1 MGLFDRFRRREAP
14 RRVEPYAPRRLAA
27 PRRRGYDAGQDSRLL
42 YSWITGQASADRD
55 VRQALKRLRA
65 RSRDLA
71 DNNDYARR
79 FLQVLE
85 NNVVGPDGVRLQAR
99 AKRPDGRLDEPDN
112 ALIEDR
118 FKQWA
123 KRGVCT
129 VDGRHSLNSAARL
142 VLRSCARDGEVL
154 VRLVRGRP
162 AGNRHGIALQIIE
175 SDQLDFDYWATA
187 RNGNEI
193 RMGVEIDRFSR
204 PVAYY
209 LLPYHPGDD
218 VMRRGAT
225 ERERVPAED
234 VVHVYRPDR
243 SSQTRGVPWIASAIM
258 RLKMLGGYEEAELV
272 AARTASA
279 KMGFFVSPDGEAGPQ
294 EDVTKDG
301 DHITDAQPG
310 SFERLAAGEDFKPF
324 DPQHPTTAFDG
335 FVKALLRGT
344 SAGLGV
350 SYHALSNDLSEA
362 NYSSL
367 RQGALE
373 DRDAWRTLQSW
384 LIECFYEPV
393 YAAWLEMAIVSGAL
407 PLPFSR
413 LDKFRSVEWQPR
425 GWQWVD
431 PLKEV
436 NAHKIAVEQGFKS
449 RRQIVAE
456 TGKDF
461 EAVVQE
467 IAADNDLAA
476 KNGVTFGEST
486 ALANEGESNAD
497 PQGDQD

>member
-1 MGLFDRFRRREAP
+1 MGLFDRFRRQEAAP
-14 RRVEPYAPRRLAA
+14 RVEPTVPRRLT
-27 PRRRGYDAGQDSRLL
+27 PTRRRGFDGGQESRLL
-42 YSWITGQASADRD
+42 YSWIAGNSSADRD
-55 VRQALKRLRA
+55 VRQALKVMRA

-99 AKRPDGRLDEPDN
+99 AKRQDGRLDEPDN

-142 VLRSCARDGEVL
+142 VLRSVARDGEVL
-154 VRLVRGRP
+154 VRLVRGP
-162 AGNRHGIALQIIE
+162 QAQNRFEFALQIIE
-175 SDQLDFDYWATA
+175 SDQLDFDYWAVA

-193 RMGVEIDRFSR
+193 RMGVEIDGFNR

-225 ERERVPAED
+225 ERERVPAENVLHIYKAD
-234 VVHVYRPDR
+234 RPG
-243 SSQTRGVPWIASAIM
+243 QTRGVPWIASAIV

-279 KMGFFVSPDGEAGPQ
+279 KMGFFVSLDGEGGPVEDKTPDG
-294 EDVTKDG
+294 DYL
-301 DHITDAQPG
+301 TDAQPG
-310 SFERLAAGEDFKPF
+310 SFERLAHGEDFKPF
-324 DPQHPTTAFDG
+324 DPQHPTTAFSE

-393 YAAWLEMAIVSGAL
+393 YAAWLEPAIMSGAL

-413 LDKFRSVEWQPR
+413 LDKFRAAEWQAR

-436 NAHKIAVEQGFKS
+436 NANKIAVEQGFKS
-449 RRQIVAE
+449 RRQVVGD

-461 EAVVQE
+461 EAVIDE
-467 IAADNDLAA
+467 IAADQALAES
-476 KNGVTFGEST
+476 KGVTFGEAAEAT
-486 ALANEGESNAD
+486 QGESNAD